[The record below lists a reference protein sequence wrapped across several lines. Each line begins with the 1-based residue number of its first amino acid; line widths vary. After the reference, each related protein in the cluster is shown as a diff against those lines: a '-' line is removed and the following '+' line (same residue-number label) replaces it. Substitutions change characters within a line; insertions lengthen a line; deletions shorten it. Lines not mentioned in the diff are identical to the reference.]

1 MIDQFNTLIPEEF
14 RNEQK
19 EIIEK
24 YSYHNEQNN
33 NFTTK
38 DDLEIIQFLQ
48 SPGWSLISQNDVNL
62 PLINQTI
69 NSINTQ
75 ENRNNNFSVRN
86 QARGRKRKSNSE
98 NPTHGKDSFD
108 NVQRKLQVHFINF
121 ITNFCNDAI
130 RYYLKTSSFSFK
142 NINKKAKIEVNFNN
156 VSKLKKCSIKDLLN
170 SEISTK
176 YKNWDKNENKKLLLK
191 LKGTCLDGLL
201 EMNYLDL
208 FKLYYN
214 NNKESRLKEI
224 NFGKDK
230 IPLSEKTKSFCFL
243 LRKNQDIKEK
253 IVEVAEIIYLSDN
266 DNDGS
271 LFSTKTYA

>member
-1 MIDQFNTLIPEEF
+1 MIFHSNTLIPEEF
-14 RNEQK
+14 RNGQK
-19 EIIEK
+19 EITEE
-24 YSYHNEQNN
+24 YSYYNEQNN
-33 NFTTK
+33 NLTTR
-38 DDLEIIQFLQ
+38 DDLEIIQFLQSPGWSLISLEIIQFLQ

-69 NSINTQ
+69 NSINAQ
-75 ENRNNNFSVRN
+75 ENQRNNFLVRN
-86 QARGRKRKSNSE
+86 QARGRKRKSNSD
-98 NPTHGKDSFD
+98 NPTHGKDRFD

-142 NINKKAKIEVNFNN
+142 NINKKSKIEVNFNN

-191 LKGTCLDGLL
+191 LKGTCLDELL

-214 NNKESRLKEI
+214 NNKE
-224 NFGKDK
+224 
-230 IPLSEKTKSFCFL
+230 
-243 LRKNQDIKEK
+243 IKG
-253 IVEVAEIIYLSDN
+253 N
-266 DNDGS
+266 
-271 LFSTKTYA
+271 LFR

>member
-130 RYYLKTSSFSFK
+130 RY
-142 NINKKAKIEVNFNN
+142 
-156 VSKLKKCSIKDLLN
+156 
-170 SEISTK
+170 
-176 YKNWDKNENKKLLLK
+176 
-191 LKGTCLDGLL
+191 
-201 EMNYLDL
+201 
-208 FKLYYN
+208 
-214 NNKESRLKEI
+214 
-224 NFGKDK
+224 
-230 IPLSEKTKSFCFL
+230 
-243 LRKNQDIKEK
+243 
-253 IVEVAEIIYLSDN
+253 
-266 DNDGS
+266 
-271 LFSTKTYA
+271 